1 MFLTHTIGWWSVLDD
16 ADGQSETDYLTSGKR
31 DWDINGDEFF
41 AEKLLGSPAFY
52 SLTVEPD
59 RVDSTKPL
67 IYVSVSRHVRR
78 LGYLIGYSFLCTN
91 IS

>member
-1 MFLTHTIGWWSVLDD
+1 MLDD
-16 ADGQSETDYLTSGKR
+16 ADGQSGLTSGSGSGER
-31 DWDINGDEFF
+31 DWDINGDDFF

-78 LGYLIGYSFLCTN
+78 HGYLTSFLCTN